1 MKRVF
6 FSLFIAVSLFGCKK
20 DEQTI
25 NSADSATVAENL
37 DETAALNVKKKFNI
51 KANAS
56 VDLSQEIQALM
67 KNDQKLY
74 FPKGK
79 YIINEVINIS
89 NVKNLSIIGEA
100 GTVFETTRNNKVFQV
115 SGNIKNLEIRGVKFV
130 SSRESTY
137 HDTEGLIFFA
147 NYGANDVM
155 DGILI
160 KDCTFTNAKTHANAI
175 KLVSEGVNAL
185 AKNIQIINNR
195 FESVGRMGVELQN
208 HNNSQ
213 IKARYRDYT
222 ISNNSFYDVGTIQAW
237 PAPVCISVTGF
248 AENGKIN
255 NNKISEMRMQS
266 AGHIYYGIENAGTVN
281 LETIGNQMTA
291 SKYGFTGIL
300 GSGPTLAS
308 SAASGQP
315 VISNWTIKNNTIKL
329 SGSTADKNKIRG
341 MELSNAHNYIVSDN
355 TIDVDGMA
363 VMFVNSKNAKITGN
377 KMKAVAP
384 NVLYFKGES
393 TGNTLT
399 QNVIDGSE
407 GEDHG
412 TVMFYGASV
421 RDNVAYGN
429 KVITSGGRQGSYV
442 NLAGANNSVN

>member
-1 MKRVF
+1 MKHVF
-6 FSLFIAVSLFGCKK
+6 FSFIIACILFGCKK
-20 DEQTI
+20 DDQVTESVEASLLTE
-25 NSADSATVAENL
+25 SL
-37 DETAALNVKKKFNI
+37 DETSALNVKKKFKI
-51 KANAS
+51 TANSA
-56 VDLSQEIQALM
+56 VDLSKEIQALI
-67 KNDQKLY
+67 KSDQKLF
-74 FPKGK
+74 FPKGR
-79 YIINEVINIS
+79 YIIDQVINVS
-89 NVKNLSIIGEA
+89 NVNNLMIAGET
-100 GTVFETTRNNKVFQV
+100 GTVFETTKNNKVFHV
-115 SGNIKNLEIRGVKFV
+115 SGNIKNLEIKGIKFE
-130 SSRESTY
+130 SSRESSY

-160 KDCTFTNAKTHANAI
+160 KGCTFTNPKTHANAI
-175 KLVSEGVNAL
+175 KLVSEGANSL

-213 IKARYRDYT
+213 IKARYRDYN
-222 ISNNSFYDVGTIQAW
+222 ISNNSFSDVGTIQAW
-237 PAPVCISVTGF
+237 PAPVCVSVTGF

-255 NNKISEMRMQS
+255 NNTISEMRMES

-281 LETIGNQMTA
+281 LETIGNKMTA
-291 SKYGFTGIL
+291 SKFGFTGIL

-315 VISNWTIKNNTIKL
+315 VISNWTIKNNVIKL
-329 SGSTADKNKIRG
+329 SGSTSDKNKIRG
-341 MELSNAHNYIVSDN
+341 MELSNSNNYVVSDN
-355 TIDVDGMA
+355 TVDVEGMA
-363 VMFVNSKNAKITGN
+363 IMFVNSKNAKITGN

-384 NVLYFKGES
+384 NVVYFKGES

-399 QNVIDGSE
+399 QNTIDGSV

-421 RDNVAYGN
+421 RDNVAFEN
-429 KVITSGGRQGSYV
+429 SVITSGGRQGSYV
-442 NLAGANNSVN
+442 NLAGASNSVK